1 MDGQLVHH
9 SDRGVQYTSIR
20 YTERLGEISAV
31 RSVGRKGDS
40 YDNAAAEALNSLYKK
55 EPSQDR
61 EGPWRGVEDVMLATL
76 EWVDWY
82 NSERLHSACGYMPPK
97 NMRITTTRARKAC

>member
-1 MDGQLVHH
+1 MAVWSRGERMDGQLVHH

-40 YDNAAAEALNSLYKK
+40 YDNAAARRVA
-55 EPSQDR
+55 
-61 EGPWRGVEDVMLATL
+61 RGNLTPGLPQNGA
-76 EWVDWY
+76 
-82 NSERLHSACGYMPPK
+82 
-97 NMRITTTRARKAC
+97 